1 MWLGA
6 VTGDITPGQGRAH
19 CPRVSLA
26 GWAEQG
32 PGAGSFVTRGNTETR
47 AGGGGVTSHVTPRDS
62 AHLGRYGTVVL

>member
-1 MWLGA
+1 MWPGLGA

-32 PGAGSFVTRGNTETR
+32 PGAGSFVTRGNTETG
-47 AGGGGVTSHVTPRDS
+47 AGESQVT
-62 AHLGRYGTVVL
+62 